1 MQECEKTLVGKTQK
15 LLIVGDLNAN
25 LLQPTLPQTRVL
37 VAMMKHLKHLSLTEL
52 IGQPTRVTG
61 SIHSQID
68 VILTNAPDDFHDSTA
83 VPCSCTD
90 HYLTLSHYYA
100 SGLKTGSVPKVV
112 FFRNYRKLD
121 VDSLSDILSDDITW
135 NDVFFFPN
143 VNDCVHC
150 FTLLLQGLL
159 DFLVPLCWLRV
170 RNGSSDPWLTTP
182 CIIAARHL

>member
-37 VAMMKHLKHLSLTEL
+37 VAMMKHLSLTEL

-100 SGLKTGSVPKVV
+100 SGLKTGSYLRLY
-112 FFRNYRKLD
+112 FFE
-121 VDSLSDILSDDITW
+121 
-135 NDVFFFPN
+135 
-143 VNDCVHC
+143 
-150 FTLLLQGLL
+150 
-159 DFLVPLCWLRV
+159 
-170 RNGSSDPWLTTP
+170 
-182 CIIAARHL
+182 IIVS